1 MTVFALLSGLGHT
14 VLVMAGLLV
23 YVLATRIGHQRR
35 NPSAAVAWVIAMVTL
50 PYLTLPL
57 FLLIGTR
64 KVVRPLR
71 RARGLPTRL
80 TTLMPVALNE
90 VRSDA
95 ADAVATAL
103 AVASTT
109 GPAWATQLLACMEL
123 PPAVH
128 NSTIVWHA
136 DGPMALQ
143 GLMRTID
150 SATRSLDVC
159 TFVFGDDAI
168 GNQVAQALLRAVQR
182 QVAVRLLVDAVGSLH
197 ASASTMRSLEDGGVL
212 VQRFMPLFR
221 NPMQGHTNLR
231 NHRKLVVADQHQL
244 WTGGRNL
251 AVEYFLDR
259 PGHPAWIDLSYEVC
273 GPLAVQAATHFG
285 LDWAAASGV
294 TAGAA
299 HALQHVVLPLRQ
311 RQNQNQDQDQDDGQ
325 HVATSAVFLPN
336 PSDPSDPADPVNSAH
351 PVDGP
356 LAQWVPSGPDYADDT
371 VYTLLLAGAYHAQQR
386 IVAVTPYFVPDDAL
400 VDAWCLACRRGV
412 QVTLLLPQ
420 RSNHRL
426 ADWARER
433 ALRALAAAGAQIW
446 LVPSMVH
453 AKAVLID
460 DDFALSG
467 SLNLDARSLFL
478 NYEVMTAFYA
488 ADDLRWL
495 YRWCD
500 KQIAHAMPYQARKAG
515 WARDV
520 AEGVV
525 RTVGFQL

>member
-1 MTVFALLSGLGHT
+1 MTVIAVLSGLGHT

-35 NPSAAVAWVIAMVTL
+35 NPSAAVAWVIAMVAL

-64 KVVRPLR
+64 KVVRPLKH
-71 RARGLPTRL
+71 ARGLPQQL
-80 TTLMPVALNE
+80 VPLMPAALNE
-90 VRSDA
+90 ALNEARPSR
-95 ADAVATAL
+95 TAKL
-103 AVASTT
+103 LTA
-109 GPAWATQLLACMEL
+109 GPAWATQLLDCMEL

-128 NSTIVWHA
+128 NRSIVWHA
-136 DGPMALQ
+136 DGPIALQ

-150 SATRSLDVC
+150 SATRCLDVC
-159 TFVFGDDAI
+159 TFVFANDAI
-168 GNQVAQALLRAVQR
+168 GHQVAQALMRAVRR
-182 QVAVRLLVDAVGSLH
+182 QVAVRLLIDAVGSLH
-197 ASASTMRSLEDGGVL
+197 VSASTLRGLEDGGVR
-212 VQRFMPLFR
+212 VQRFMPLFH

-231 NHRKLVVADQHQL
+231 NHRKLVVADAQRL
-244 WTGGRNL
+244 WSGGRNL

-259 PGHPAWIDLSYEVC
+259 PGQPAWTDLSYEVC
-273 GPLAVQAATHFG
+273 GPLAQQAVTQFE

-294 TAGAA
+294 SVGIGRTQAAVDSGLQQGGAHGPVTPHGGA
-299 HALQHVVLPLRQ
+299 RHC
-311 RQNQNQDQDQDDGQ
+311 
-325 HVATSAVFLPN
+325 ATRGA
-336 PSDPSDPADPVNSAH
+336 
-351 PVDGP
+351 
-356 LAQWVPSGPDYADDT
+356 LAQWVPSGPDHADDT
-371 VYTLLLAGAYHAQQR
+371 VHTLLLAGAFHAQQR

-400 VDAWCLACRRGV
+400 LDAWCLACRRGV
-412 QVTLLLPQ
+412 QVTLLLPE

-446 LVPSMVH
+446 LAPTMVH
-453 AKAVLID
+453 AKVVLID

-478 NYEVMTAFYA
+478 NYEVMTAFYG

-495 YRWCD
+495 YHWCD
-500 KQIAHAMPYQARKAG
+500 AQIANARPYHARKPH

-525 RTVGFQL
+525 RAVGFQL

>member
-1 MTVFALLSGLGHT
+1 MTVLALLSGLGHT

-35 NPSAAVAWVIAMVTL
+35 NPSAAVAWVISMVAL

-80 TTLMPVALNE
+80 TTLMPAALKE
-90 VRSDA
+90 ARSDTAVA
-95 ADAVATAL
+95 ADTAI
-103 AVASTT
+103 ASTT

-128 NSTIVWHA
+128 NATIVWHA

-150 SATRSLDVC
+150 SATRTLDVC
-159 TFVFGDDAI
+159 TFVFGDDVI
-168 GNQVAQALLRAVQR
+168 GNQVAQALLRAVAR

-197 ASASTMRSLEDGGVL
+197 ASASMLRSLEDGGVL

-231 NHRKLVVADQHQL
+231 NHRKLVVADRHRL

-259 PGHPAWIDLSYEVC
+259 PGQPAWIDLSYEVC
-273 GPLAVQAATHFG
+273 GPLAVQAATQFG
-285 LDWAAASGV
+285 LDWVAASGV
-294 TAGAA
+294 PAGAA
-299 HALQHVVLPLRQ
+299 RVLPHGGLAMRQ
-311 RQNQNQDQDQDDGQ
+311 TQNQNQDEGPRI
-325 HVATSAVFLPN
+325 ATSAVFLPTH
-336 PSDPSDPADPVNSAH
+336 ADPVHDAH

-356 LAQWVPSGPDYADDT
+356 LAQWVPSGPDHADDT
-371 VYTLLLAGAYHAQQR
+371 VHTLLLAGAFHAQQR

-446 LVPSMVH
+446 LAPSMVH

-500 KQIAHAMPYQARKAG
+500 EQIAHALPYQARKAG

>member
-1 MTVFALLSGLGHT
+1 MTVFAVLSGLGHT

-23 YVLATRIGHQRR
+23 YVLATRIRHQRR
-35 NPSAAVAWVIAMVTL
+35 NPSAAVAWVIAMVAL

-71 RARGLPTRL
+71 RVRGLPTRL
-80 TTLMPVALNE
+80 TTLMPVALNGA
-90 VRSDA
+90 RPGLAAA
-95 ADAVATAL
+95 ADPA
-103 AVASTT
+103 T
-109 GPAWATQLLACMEL
+109 GPAWAAQLLACMEL

-128 NSTIVWHA
+128 NTSIVWHA

-159 TFVFGDDAI
+159 TFVFANDAI
-168 GNQVAQALLRAVQR
+168 GHQVAQALLRAVQR

-197 ASASTMRSLEDGGVL
+197 ASAGTLRGLEAGGVW

-231 NHRKLVVADQHQL
+231 NHRKLVVADQLRL
-244 WTGGRNL
+244 WSGGRNL
-251 AVEYFLDR
+251 AAEYFLDR
-259 PGHPAWIDLSYEVC
+259 PGQPAWIDLSYEVC
-273 GPLAVQAATHFG
+273 GPVAGQAAAQFG

-294 TAGAA
+294 PAAAAGVPSQAGSLM
-299 HALQHVVLPLRQ
+299 HP
-311 RQNQNQDQDQDDGQ
+311 GQ
-325 HVATSAVFLPN
+325 GHG
-336 PSDPSDPADPVNSAH
+336 PVAH
-351 PVDGP
+351 PVFEPPPTDGA
-356 LAQWVPSGPDYADDT
+356 LAQWVPSGPDHADDT
-371 VYTLLLAGAYHAQQR
+371 VHTLLLAGAYHAQQR

-412 QVTLLLPQ
+412 QVTLLVPQ

-446 LVPSMVH
+446 LAPSMVH
-453 AKAVLID
+453 AKVVLID

-478 NYEVMTAFYA
+478 NYEVMTAFYG
-488 ADDLRWL
+488 ADELRWL

-500 KQIAHAMPYQARKAG
+500 AQIAKARPYHARKPH

-525 RTVGFQL
+525 RAVGFQL